1 MKIALRKLNVEKL
14 AIESVVKHSRPGKST
29 KETRKNLTTLDIIA
43 LGLLTVFPLA
53 LLASMPTLLDNLP
66 TKENENTD
74 G

>member
-1 MKIALRKLNVEKL
+1 MKTVLRRLKGEKL
-14 AIESVVKHSRPGKST
+14 AREPVVKLSRPEPSI
-29 KETRKNLTTLDIIA
+29 KEIAKNLTTLDIIA